1 MTLLRNLNFTA
12 LLSLLLLIGCSGG
25 KKAAQEP
32 KASNSRPGVSEVVI
46 PVAQQAGVIE
56 TTPIQPSEVPDLVRV
71 PGKIALPDNG
81 SWRVGA
87 ITSGRVEQVLVSQG
101 DYVRKGQILARMHS
115 HDVHEAKAEYLTALG
130 ERSRLQS
137 AEAVAQTNYERTQRL
152 YALKAASLEQTELAH
167 QQWIDAQTARQ
178 NSDIAVQRE
187 RAHLEE
193 SLGIPAAAAEDP
205 KGNGA
210 ESIPIRAPA
219 SGYVLQKNVTPGT
232 VVEPSTDLFMI
243 GELSRLWLTASVRQE
258 YLGKLHVGQ
267 KASITVNGMPE
278 LRVDGRLTNVG
289 EEFDPTTHTMRVR
302 IEFENHKNLLRPE
315 MLAQA
320 EIPVGMAKPM
330 LLVPGDA
337 VQQMEGQ
344 DVVFVRIAAD
354 KFAMRPVHLAPQI
367 GNRIPVLEGLKAGEQ
382 VVTRGSFI
390 LKSEM
395 LKSTMEGE

>member
-1 MTLLRNLNFTA
+1 
-12 LLSLLLLIGCSGG
+12 
-25 KKAAQEP
+25 
-32 KASNSRPGVSEVVI
+32 
-46 PVAQQAGVIE
+46 
-56 TTPIQPSEVPDLVRV
+56 
-71 PGKIALPDNG
+71 
-81 SWRVGA
+81 
-87 ITSGRVEQVLVSQG
+87 
-101 DYVRKGQILARMHS
+101 
-115 HDVHEAKAEYLTALG
+115 
-130 ERSRLQS
+130 
-137 AEAVAQTNYERTQRL
+137 
-152 YALKAASLEQTELAH
+152 
-167 QQWIDAQTARQ
+167 
-178 NSDIAVQRE
+178 
-187 RAHLEE
+187 
-193 SLGIPAAAAEDP
+193 
-205 KGNGA
+205 
-210 ESIPIRAPA
+210 
-219 SGYVLQKNVTPGT
+219 
-232 VVEPSTDLFMI
+232 MI